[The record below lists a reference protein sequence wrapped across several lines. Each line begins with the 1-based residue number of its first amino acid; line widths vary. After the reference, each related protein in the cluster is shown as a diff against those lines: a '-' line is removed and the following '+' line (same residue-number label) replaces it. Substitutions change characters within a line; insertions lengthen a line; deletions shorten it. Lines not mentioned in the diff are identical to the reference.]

1 VAYLVNRYPAISHTF
16 IRREIAGVE
25 GCGLQVL
32 RYSIRPTED
41 LGSVD
46 PADRVERERTTVL
59 LGTGAWPLLASM
71 IGTALG
77 RPLRFA
83 KALAAAWRMGARSGR
98 GGRLRHLAYL
108 GEACLLRRL
117 LARES
122 VDHLHAHFG
131 TNPAAVAL
139 LCRLLGGPPYSF
151 TVHGPEEFDRP
162 ENLSLREKILQA
174 EFVVAVSQFGRGQL
188 LRWTDAA
195 SWPKLIVVRCG
206 VDVGFLGEVPASA
219 EAPRLVCVGRL
230 CEDKGQLLLVEAAGR
245 LAREGVPFELCLVG
259 DGSLRGPIE
268 ARIRELALE
277 GKVILKGWMDGA
289 GVRDEILR
297 SRALVLPSLAEG
309 LPVVLMEALAL
320 QRPVLSTYIAGIP
333 ELVSPGVNGWLVP
346 SGAADPLVS
355 ALRQVLGSPRERL
368 EAFGRAGRAAV
379 LERHD
384 ASKEAARLAEH
395 FRAAITRRL
404 PS

>member
-25 GCGLQVL
+25 ACGLQVL

-41 LGSVD
+41 SGSVD
-46 PADRVERERTTVL
+46 AADRVERERTTVL
-59 LGTGAWPLLASM
+59 LGGGAWSLAVSM
-71 IGTALG
+71 IGAALG

-83 KALAAAWRMGARSGR
+83 RALATAWGMGARSGR
-98 GGRLRHLAYL
+98 GARLRHLAYL
-108 GEACLLRRL
+108 AEACLLRRL

-122 VDHLHAHFG
+122 ADHLHAHFG

-162 ENLSLREKILQA
+162 ENLSLGEKIRRA
-174 EFVVAVSQFGRGQL
+174 EFVVGVSHYGRGQL

-219 EAPRLVCVGRL
+219 EGVRLVCVGRL

-259 DGSLRGPIE
+259 DGALRGPIE
-268 ARIRELALE
+268 ARIRDLGLE

-289 GVRDEILR
+289 GVREEILR

-355 ALRQVLGSPRERL
+355 ALREVLGAPRERL
-368 EAFGRAGRAAV
+368 ESFGRAGRAAV
-379 LERHD
+379 LDRHD
-384 ASKEAARLAEH
+384 AAKEASRLAEH
-395 FRAAITRRL
+395 FRASTTRSR